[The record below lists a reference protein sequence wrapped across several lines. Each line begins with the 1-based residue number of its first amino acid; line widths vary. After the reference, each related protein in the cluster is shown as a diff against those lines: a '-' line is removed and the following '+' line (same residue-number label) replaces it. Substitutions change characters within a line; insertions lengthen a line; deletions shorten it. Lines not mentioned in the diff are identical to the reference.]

1 MTLGNLT
8 FVDNK
13 TLISMI
19 KNIKNIKLGF
29 KLNIFL
35 VLVFLIVTLSIGTLL
50 SKILYEHDKHMI
62 SEKAS
67 LLIETI
73 NSVRNYTNTQ
83 VTPEFL
89 SRLETESLFLPQ
101 AVPSYSAREVF
112 EDLTTN
118 NKYDQF
124 FFKEAALNPTNLR
137 DKANPFETEIIKSFR
152 QSSKLPDRDTSDLQQ
167 QGFRTVPGGDLFYI
181 ARPITINKE
190 SCLRCHSD
198 PQNAP
203 KSQIA
208 TYGKDNGFGWN
219 LNEVVGA
226 EIISLPANQVVK
238 QAQKLRWLVIG
249 IVMGFLLVAILLL
262 NLFLKFLI
270 TDPINKISHLSK
282 KLSTG
287 DLDVE
292 FEQKSNDEIGILAT
306 SLNRLKVSMKIAME
320 MIQK

>member
-1 MTLGNLT
+1 M
-8 FVDNK
+8 
-13 TLISMI
+13 M
-19 KNIKNIKLGF
+19 KNIKLGF

-35 VLVFLIVTLSIGTLL
+35 GVLFLVATLTIGIILARILQNYAESIVI
-50 SKILYEHDKHMI
+50 EQ
-62 SEKAS
+62 AS
-67 LLIETI
+67 LLIETM
-73 NSVRNYTNTQ
+73 NSVRNYTSTQ
-83 VTPEFL
+83 INPEL
-89 SRLETESLFLPQ
+89 SSRLETESLFLPQ
-101 AVPSYSAREVF
+101 SVPAYSAREVF
-112 EDLTTN
+112 EDLRSN

-124 FFKEAALNPTNLR
+124 FYKEATLNPTNWR
-137 DKANPFETEIIKSFR
+137 DKADRFETEIIQSFR

-181 ARPITINKE
+181 ARPIIVNEE
-190 SCLRCHSD
+190 SCLRCHGD

-208 TYGKDNGFGWN
+208 TYGKDNGFGWK

-226 EIISLPANQVVK
+226 QIISVPASQVVK

-249 IVMGFLLVAILLL
+249 QVIGFLLVAILLL

-270 TDPINKISHLSK
+270 TDPINKMSHLSK

-287 DLDVE
+287 DLDIE
-292 FEQKSNDEIGILAT
+292 FEQKSNDEIGVLAA
-306 SLNRLKVSMKIAME
+306 SLNRLKVSLKMAME

>member
-1 MTLGNLT
+1 MMN
-8 FVDNK
+8 
-13 TLISMI
+13 
-19 KNIKNIKLGF
+19 NIKLGF

-35 VLVFLIVTLSIGTLL
+35 GVLFLVVTLTIGTLL
-50 SKILYEHDKHMI
+50 SRILYEHNKHII

-112 EDLTTN
+112 EDLKKSN
-118 NKYDQF
+118 NKYDRF
-124 FFKEAALNPTNLR
+124 FFKEASLNPTNLR
-137 DKANPFETEIIKSFR
+137 DKANDFETEIIQSFR
-152 QSSKLPDRDTSDLQQ
+152 QSSKLPDRDISDLQQ
-167 QGFRTVPGGDLFYI
+167 QGFLTIPGGYLYYI
-181 ARPITINKE
+181 ARPIIVNEE
-190 SCLRCHSD
+190 SCLRCHGD

-208 TYGKDNGFGWN
+208 TYGKDNGFGWH

-226 EIISLPANQVVK
+226 EVISIPASQVVK
-238 QAQKLRWLVIG
+238 QTQKLRWLVIS
-249 IVMGFLLVAILLL
+249 IVIGFFLVAIFLL

-270 TDPINKISHLSK
+270 TDPINKMSHLSK
-282 KLSTG
+282 KLSIG

-292 FEQKSNDEIGILAT
+292 FEQQSNDEIGVLAA
-306 SLNRLKVSMKIAME
+306 SLNRLKVSLKMAME
-320 MIQK
+320 MLQKSKNKVE

>member
-1 MTLGNLT
+1 M
-8 FVDNK
+8 
-13 TLISMI
+13 M
-19 KNIKNIKLGF
+19 KNIKLVF

-35 VLVFLIVTLSIGTLL
+35 VVVFLIVTLTIGTLL
-50 SKILYEHDKHMI
+50 SRILYEHNKHMI
-62 SEKAS
+62 GEKAS

-73 NSVRNYTNTQ
+73 NSVRNYTNIQ

-112 EDLTTN
+112 EDLRSN

-167 QGFRTVPGGDLFYI
+167 QGFRTVPGGYLYYI
-181 ARPITINKE
+181 ARPIIVNEE
-190 SCLRCHSD
+190 SCLRCHGD
-198 PQNAP
+198 PQNAS

-208 TYGKDNGFGWN
+208 TYGKDNGFGWH

-226 EIISLPANQVVK
+226 EIISVPATMMFKQTQDIRGLIIGVV
-238 QAQKLRWLVIG
+238 IS
-249 IVMGFLLVAILLL
+249 LLLMAILLL

-292 FEQKSNDEIGILAT
+292 FEQKNNDEIGVLAA
-306 SLNRLKVSMKIAME
+306 SLNRLKVSMKMAME
-320 MIQK
+320 LIQK

>member
-1 MTLGNLT
+1 M
-8 FVDNK
+8 
-13 TLISMI
+13 M
-19 KNIKNIKLGF
+19 KNIKLGF

-35 VLVFLIVTLSIGTLL
+35 GVLFLVVTLTIGTVL
-50 SKILYEHDKHMI
+50 SRILHNYAESI
-62 SEKAS
+62 VIEQAS
-67 LLIETI
+67 LLIETM

-83 VTPEFL
+83 ITPEL
-89 SRLETESLFLPQ
+89 SSRLETESLFLPQ

-112 EDLTTN
+112 EDLRSN
-118 NKYDQF
+118 NKYDQL

-137 DKANPFETEIIKSFR
+137 DKANPFETEIIQSFR

-181 ARPITINKE
+181 ARPIVVNEE
-190 SCLRCHSD
+190 SCLRCHGD

-208 TYGKDNGFGWN
+208 TYGKDNGFGWK

-226 EIISLPANQVVK
+226 QIISVPVSQVVK

-249 IVMGFLLVAILLL
+249 QVIGFLLVAILLL
-262 NLFLKFLI
+262 NFFLKFLI
-270 TDPINKISHLSK
+270 TDPIDKMSHLSK
-282 KLSTG
+282 KLSIG

-292 FEQKSNDEIGILAT
+292 FEQKSNDEMGVLAA
-306 SLNRLKVSMKIAME
+306 SLNRLKVSLKMAME

>member
-1 MTLGNLT
+1 M
-8 FVDNK
+8 
-13 TLISMI
+13 M
-19 KNIKNIKLGF
+19 KNIKLGF

-35 VLVFLIVTLSIGTLL
+35 GVLFLVVTLTIGIILARILQNYAESIV
-50 SKILYEHDKHMI
+50 IEQ
-62 SEKAS
+62 AS
-67 LLIETI
+67 LLIETM

-83 VTPEFL
+83 ITPEL
-89 SRLETESLFLPQ
+89 SSRLETESLFLPQ
-101 AVPSYSAREVF
+101 SIPAYSAREVF
-112 EDLTTN
+112 EDLRSN

-124 FFKEAALNPTNLR
+124 FYKEATLNPTNLR
-137 DKANPFETEIIKSFR
+137 DKADRFETEIIQSFR

-181 ARPITINKE
+181 ARPLIINEE
-190 SCLRCHSD
+190 SCLRCHGD

-226 EIISLPANQVVK
+226 QIISVPVSQVVK
-238 QAQKLRWLVIG
+238 KAQKLCWLILGQVI
-249 IVMGFLLVAILLL
+249 GFLLVAILLL

-270 TDPINKISHLSK
+270 TDPINKMSHLSK

-287 DLDVE
+287 DLDIE
-292 FEQKSNDEIGILAT
+292 FEQKSKDEIGVLAA
-306 SLNRLKVSMKIAME
+306 SLNRLKVSLKMAME

>member
-1 MTLGNLT
+1 M
-8 FVDNK
+8 
-13 TLISMI
+13 M
-19 KNIKNIKLGF
+19 KNIKLGF

-35 VLVFLIVTLSIGTLL
+35 GVLFLVATLTIGILLARILQNHAESIVI
-50 SKILYEHDKHMI
+50 EQ
-62 SEKAS
+62 AS
-67 LLIETI
+67 LLIETM
-73 NSVRNYTNTQ
+73 NSVRNYTSTQ
-83 VTPEFL
+83 INPEL
-89 SRLETESLFLPQ
+89 SSRLETESLFLPQ
-101 AVPSYSAREVF
+101 SVPAYSAREVF
-112 EDLTTN
+112 EDLRSN

-124 FFKEAALNPTNLR
+124 FYKEATLNPTNWR
-137 DKANPFETEIIKSFR
+137 DKADRFETEIIQSFR
-152 QSSKLPDRDTSDLQQ
+152 QSSKLPDRDPSDLQQ

-181 ARPITINKE
+181 ARPIIVNEE
-190 SCLRCHSD
+190 SCLRCHGD

-208 TYGKDNGFGWN
+208 TYGKDNGFGWK

-226 EIISLPANQVVK
+226 QIISVPASQVVK

-249 IVMGFLLVAILLL
+249 QVIGFLLVAILLL

-270 TDPINKISHLSK
+270 TDPINKMSHLSK

-306 SLNRLKVSMKIAME
+306 SLNRLKVSLKMAME

>member
-1 MTLGNLT
+1 MMN
-8 FVDNK
+8 
-13 TLISMI
+13 
-19 KNIKNIKLGF
+19 NIKLGF

-35 VLVFLIVTLSIGTLL
+35 GVLFLVVTLTISTLL
-50 SKILYEHDKHMI
+50 SRILYEHNKHII

-112 EDLTTN
+112 EELRSN

-124 FFKEAALNPTNLR
+124 FFKEATLNPTNLR
-137 DKANPFETEIIKSFR
+137 DKANHFETEIIQSFR
-152 QSSKLPDRDTSDLQQ
+152 QSSKLPDHDISDLQQ
-167 QGFRTVPGGDLFYI
+167 QGFLTIPGGYLYYI
-181 ARPITINKE
+181 ARPIIVNEE
-190 SCLRCHSD
+190 SCLRCHGD

-208 TYGKDNGFGWN
+208 TYGKDNGFGWH

-226 EIISLPANQVVK
+226 EVISIPASQVVK
-238 QAQKLRWLVIG
+238 QTQKLRWLVIG
-249 IVMGFLLVAILLL
+249 IVIGFFLVAIFLL
-262 NLFLKFLI
+262 NFFLKFLI
-270 TDPINKISHLSK
+270 TDPINKMSHLSK
-282 KLSTG
+282 KLSIG

-292 FEQKSNDEIGILAT
+292 FEQQSNDEIGVLAA
-306 SLNRLKVSMKIAME
+306 SLNRLKVSLKMAME
-320 MIQK
+320 MLQKSKNKVE